1 MGSSFSSATKPK
13 IFYPPSPEEILVKKP
28 GGGVGPESLSKLVEE
43 HCPSLRKEFNPP
55 WWLKSGHLQT
65 LFSVAGDFTN
75 VDKVVYERTYLRLMD
90 GGTLGLD
97 FTPPGSTFPDDA
109 PIIVVCHGLTGGS
122 YEAYVRAVLAPAC
135 APVSEGGLG
144 YRAVV
149 VNFRGCAGVPVTS
162 KQLYSAGWTEDLRM
176 ATIYLA
182 HKYPRA
188 PQLGLGF
195 SLGANVMVRYLA
207 EEGERSRLESACV
220 LGNVSHRIIALV
232 LVADGRVFRIQP
244 WDLVKNNWALE
255 HTFLGKQIYSKG
267 MANNLVNVLKLH
279 SKALEKVDPPTPS
292 PTSKH
297 EPDSTQ
303 ASLVCAAYHAALALR
318 SPPLSVF
325 DNTFTRVG
333 GGGPPVWPLASA
345 DAYYKHSSSHHVVPQ
360 VRKPLLAINSTD
372 DPVVVHAPT
381 SPEEV
386 GSGYTVVVLT
396 DGGGHLGWFEP
407 SSGQVLVGTDVS
419 KLHLRRWMT
428 KPALEWLRLAAEV
441 LVHGHPDHPPKDIFV
456 DENGWIR
463 EVNGAREGLGCRMVD
478 GGDLIDG
485 TELKKE
491 PGMLQG
497 L

>member
-55 WWLKSGHLQT
+55 WWLNNGHLQT

-75 VDKVVYERTYLRLMD
+75 IDKVIYERTYLRLMD

-97 FTPPGSTFPDDA
+97 FTPPGNTFPDDA

-162 KQLYSAGWTEDLRM
+162 KQLYSAGWTDDLRM

-182 HKYPRA
+182 HTYPRA

-220 LGNVSHRIIALV
+220 LGN
-232 LVADGRVFRIQP
+232 P

-292 PTSKH
+292 GTSKY

-303 ASLVCAAYHAALALR
+303 ASLVCAAYHAALSLR
-318 SPPLSVF
+318 NPPLSVF

-345 DAYYKHSSSHHVVPQ
+345 DAYYKHSSSHHVVPH

-396 DGGGHLGWFEP
+396 EGGGHLGWFEP
-407 SSGQVLVGTDVS
+407 SSGRVLLGTDVS
-419 KLHLRRWMT
+419 KLHVRRWMT

-441 LVHGHPDHPPKDIFV
+441 LVHGHPEHPPKEVFV
-456 DENGWIR
+456 DEGGWIR
-463 EVNGAREGLGCRMVD
+463 EVNGAREGLGCRTVD
-478 GGDLIDG
+478 SGDLIDG